1 MKHPSSTQSLLLV
14 VLKLGVNVANE
25 FENVRHNVA
34 QSGIVVNHKDI
45 GRVSANSRKFR
56 LGRLADSDCDVSR
69 RFVRSEAPNNRVQRR
84 R

>member
-25 FENVRHNVA
+25 LENVRHNVA
-34 QSGIVVNHKDI
+34 QSGIVVNHKDV
-45 GRVSANSRKFR
+45 GRIAADARKFR
-56 LGRLADSDCDVSR
+56 LGRLADSDRDVSR
-69 RFVRSEAPNNRVQRR
+69 RFVRTEAPNNSVQRR